1 MEVGDRAERSACD
14 KYDGLPLWVALQ
26 QVEAVVRKGVIRRR
40 VEARAGSGAV
50 ALWRRGGHGGGLR
63 RRKGWT
69 KLGNGVG

>member
-1 MEVGDRAERSACD
+1 MEVGDRAERPACD

-40 VEARAGSGAV
+40 VEARAGSAV

-63 RRKGWT
+63 RRKGR
-69 KLGNGVG
+69 KRLGNGVG